1 MASSLPSSEDN
12 GEAENGTAQSSD
24 IYDDLSRPPSSLRP
38 IEPEVVARPTST
50 LEASVLAPRPST
62 SNSNPD
68 SPGAPNNDHNYTL
81 SPGTSSASSA
91 ASTPVNN
98 SNRNGAGANLNN
110 IEIAQLNKH
119 LGN

>member
-98 SNRNGAGANLNN
+98 SNRSGTGANLNN

-119 LGN
+119 LGT